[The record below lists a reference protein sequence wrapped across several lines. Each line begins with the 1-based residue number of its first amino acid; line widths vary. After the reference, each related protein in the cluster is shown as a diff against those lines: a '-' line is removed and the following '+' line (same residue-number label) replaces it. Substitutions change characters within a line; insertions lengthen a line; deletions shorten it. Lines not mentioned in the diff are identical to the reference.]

1 MTDQQRGDR
10 FARNPVAAAL
20 RLFATQLAAVIGIAA
35 VITVVAALLGQG
47 DSQVS
52 TAAPDTS
59 PTAGQS
65 SGAAPASS
73 PPASSPPA
81 SSPPA
86 SSPPAS
92 SPPASSPATSPTET
106 GSSAPTSTSAT
117 PDPGAKRPKVDV
129 LNQSAG
135 AGAAEATA
143 SRLRNKDWRIGR
155 VDNFRGNV
163 RATTVYYPRR
173 GLRDEARD
181 LARDIRGSARVFEA
195 FSTLSDSR
203 LSVILVR

>member
-10 FARNPVAAAL
+10 FARNPIAAAL

-52 TAAPDTS
+52 TAAPDAS
-59 PTAGQS
+59 PTAGPS

-73 PPASSPPA
+73 PPAKSPPGGDT
-81 SSPPA
+81 
-86 SSPPAS
+86 
-92 SPPASSPATSPTET
+92 PASSPATSPSQTE
-106 GSSAPTSTSAT
+106 SSAATSTSAT
-117 PDPGAKRPKVDV
+117 PGRAAKRPKVDV

-135 AGAAEATA
+135 AGAAQTTA
-143 SRLRNKDWRIGR
+143 ARLRSNDWRVGR

-163 RATTVYYPRR
+163 RSTTVYYPRR
-173 GLRDEARD
+173 GLRDEARA
-181 LARDIRGSARVFEA
+181 LARDVKGSTRVLEA
-195 FSTLSDSR
+195 FSTLSDKR